1 VAISLVAHTVKA
13 LPTTGNTVAIDT
25 TGADLLVAAHA
36 QWAGVGI
43 AALSDSKGNTW
54 TPLTSRASSA
64 NYLRLFWCRP
74 TSVGAGH
81 LFTLTGSGTFYGALA
96 VAAFRGATAVPFD
109 VEGGAFTQIGGTS
122 FSPGSITPTQN
133 NDLII
138 TAVSN
143 GSGSG
148 ATVDSGFI
156 VTDVL
161 NWGSNANEPVG
172 LAYLL
177 QSNAGP
183 VAPTWSWTGSGQVA
197 AVIAAFKAVATSIV
211 VTPAVADSVY
221 SVGTSSLALAPS
233 QIVQMS
239 LVSAPRSIGAVTRT
253 PAVVSRTMSLV
264 SAPQAIGHAVLT
276 ESSTVVRPMAL
287 VSAPRTI
294 GGVTWSQVSR
304 ALSLVS
310 APRSIGVAVLASA
323 ATPGSRQM
331 TFVGSPSA
339 IYDVVATPYGGGT
352 EPPEPPVEHLHF
364 SGTVVIPGGTDLT
377 FSGTVEVPSGAVP

>member
-1 VAISLVAHTVKA
+1 MTISLVAHTVKA

-25 TGADLLVAAHA
+25 TGADLIVLAQA

-43 AALSDSKGNTW
+43 AAVSDSKGNVW
-54 TPLTSRASSA
+54 THLTPRSASA
-64 NYLRLFWCRP
+64 NYVQLHWCRP

-81 LFTLTGSGTFYGALA
+81 IFTLAGPGTFYGALA
-96 VAAFRGATAVPFD
+96 VAAFRGATVVPFD
-109 VEGGAFTQIGGTS
+109 VEAGAFSQIGGTS
-122 FSPGSITPTQN
+122 FSPGPITPTQN
-133 NDLII
+133 NDLVI

-143 GSGSG
+143 GGGSG
-148 ATVDSGFI
+148 ATIDSGFI

-161 NWGSNANEPVG
+161 NWGSNVNEPVG

-197 AVIAAFKAVATSIV
+197 SVIAAFKAVATSIV

-221 SVGTSSLALAPS
+221 SVGTPSLALAPS
-233 QIVQMS
+233 QVVQMS
-239 LVSAPRSIGAVTRT
+239 LVSAPRAIGAVTLT
-253 PAVVSRTMSLV
+253 PLVVSRTMSLV
-264 SAPQAIGHAVLT
+264 SAPQSIGHAVLAA
-276 ESSTVVRPMAL
+276 SSTVVRPLTTVA
-287 VSAPRTI
+287 APRAI
-294 GGVTWSQVSR
+294 GAVTWSQVSR

-310 APRSIGVAVLASA
+310 APRSIGVPTLASA

-339 IYDVVATPYGGGT
+339 IYDVVATPYGGGP
-352 EPPEPPVEHLHF
+352 PPEPPVDHLHF
-364 SGTVVIPGGTDLT
+364 SGTVEVPGGTDLT
-377 FSGTVEVPSGAVP
+377 FSGTVEVPTGATP